1 MIAYLRSLTFNI
13 WFFGVT
19 VFALIVSLPLFVLPR
34 VCVNRLARSWAWL
47 VCLGLRVIV
56 GARIELRGQVELL
69 HETVLIVSKHQSA
82 WDTLYFYL
90 VCPDPTYVMKKEL
103 LRVPIYG
110 WLAIKQKMIR
120 VDRKG
125 GAKALKRMI
134 DGAME
139 AVADRRQ
146 IVIFP
151 QGTRVKPGAPTSDY
165 PYQPGTA
172 GLYAKLGIPCV
183 LVALNSGQIWGR
195 RSFHKHPGTIYVDVL
210 GVIPPG
216 MPRAAFMREIETRIE
231 SATAKLEAEN
241 TESAGRK

>member
-1 MIAYLRSLTFNI
+1 VIALRSLIFNI
-13 WFFGVT
+13 YFFGVT
-19 VFALIVSLPLFVLPR
+19 ILALFVSLPLFVLPR
-34 VCVNRLARSWAWL
+34 VCVNRLARGWAWL
-47 VCLGLRVIV
+47 VCLGLRVICGV
-56 GARIELRGQVELL
+56 TIELRGDVALL
-69 HETVLIVSKHQSA
+69 REPVLIVSKHQSA

-125 GAKALKRMI
+125 GAKALKRML

-146 IVIFP
+146 IIIFP
-151 QGTRVKPGAPTSDY
+151 QGTRVKPGASTADY

-195 RSFHKHPGTIYVDVL
+195 RSFYKHPGTIYVDVL

-216 MPRAAFMREIETRIE
+216 VPRAAFMREIETRIE
-231 SATAKLEAEN
+231 TASTRLEAE
-241 TESAGRK
+241 SAP

>member
-1 MIAYLRSLTFNI
+1 MIAYLRSLVFNI
-13 WFFGVT
+13 WFFSVT
-19 VFALIVSLPLFVLPR
+19 ILALIVSLPLFVLPR
-34 VCVNRLARSWAWL
+34 VGVYFLARGWAWL
-47 VCLGLRVIV
+47 VCLGLRVFLGV
-56 GARIELRGQVELL
+56 RIELRGQVELL
-69 HETVLIVSKHQSA
+69 RQPGLIVSKHQSA

-146 IVIFP
+146 IIIFP
-151 QGTRVKPGAPTSDY
+151 QGTRVRSGASTADF

-172 GLYAKLGIPCV
+172 GLYAKLNIPCT

-195 RSFHKHPGTIYVDVL
+195 RSFLKHPGTIFVDVL
-210 GVIPPG
+210 GIIPPG

-231 SATAKLEAEN
+231 AATAKLEAEN
-241 TESAGRK
+241 ANSRAPA